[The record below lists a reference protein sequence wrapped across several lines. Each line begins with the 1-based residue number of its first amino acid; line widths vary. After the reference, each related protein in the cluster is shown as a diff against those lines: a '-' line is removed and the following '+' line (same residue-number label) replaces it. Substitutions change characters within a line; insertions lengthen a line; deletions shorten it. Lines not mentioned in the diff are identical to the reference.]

1 MKKRFIALLLCCVM
15 IFTLSP
21 SLIASAAADDE
32 TVQQVEQTSEAKD
45 TDQQPEQQP
54 DQAQNEDKNETQAT
68 EEPKTEEPMP
78 EEPKIEEPKAEE
90 PKAEEPKAEDETTI
104 PAAEQSDAPVESEI
118 ITPTVNFTNVAPF
131 LPPVSGGVRML
142 RAPLAARAAA
152 NFAANDAANDT
163 ATDNGMKISKTAT
176 ANNDGSYTIT
186 LEAYATGE
194 KVISEITKDVPTD
207 IILVLDQSGSM
218 AEDIGTVTFSQ
229 YEDEY
234 NWYYGT
240 TYHTRNQDYYEYRH
254 NGGSGNLWHKLADGS
269 FVSVS
274 VTRQEKPSYT
284 AITNGKNDS
293 TSGKATSYWK
303 NRNNLYALVDGEY
316 LKVTV
321 ERTRSNGTYTYRLP
335 DGTQIASQSGANQSP
350 TFTGI
355 EGNVIYLASVNDAA
369 TTYTYTYTD
378 SNNNV
383 QIIGTSTGATTVF
396 SPALYE
402 RVTSTSGGGTRLDA
416 LKNAVNNFAN
426 AVHTKSL
433 GKDGQVGGG
442 DDIDHRIA
450 LVGFSS
456 PDYNNTEL
464 LTGSAINQ
472 GDWKGTNIST
482 GGWDGYYYFP
492 TGYEMNGPQYGSIS
506 DAQYKAALLPMN
518 TDAGLSG
525 VATGVNALTAWGGTR
540 TDNGLAMA
548 NKIFEQNPIPNGEK
562 RNRVVIVFTDGI
574 PGLSGYDGSVASSA
588 ITESNTAKT
597 TYGATVYTIGIFSGA
612 DATSAGSTGNGS
624 SDADKGNYFLQ
635 RVSSNKQYPQSP
647 SYYLSAADSGSLNN
661 IFQQISDQIE
671 TGGSSSTLT
680 SDAVVKDI
688 ISPQFTLPKGATASD
703 ITLETYACTGKDG
716 ENYTW
721 SKNTDAMGARATITS
736 TDSTHETT
744 TRNQVSV
751 TDFDFAENY
760 VGTVTENGQTTY
772 RGNKLVITFKVKP
785 RPGFLGGNDVIT
797 NTSAGVYE
805 NSSAENPVMTFDQP
819 QVDVTIKEPDIT
831 LPDANVYLGAYF
843 SETVN
848 AEDLKNGTKVKFG
861 DDIELNLTKPN
872 ENWGLESWQT
882 EYVTIE
888 VKVTD
893 KYGKEVTDFEKLT
906 EDTEYKVSV
915 SIKPKTPKA
924 GNSGYDES
932 MAGTIHVFKP
942 ELTFKDSTAY
952 YGESVPENNNYSGNY
967 VANSEKWKNGGKYST
982 YDGVQMI
989 GAKPKLDITY
999 TPDEAKLDNGK
1010 YTKQDVPVSATVKIG
1025 TENVNGHTTFV
1036 HQDCTGK
1043 TCALPEGYHF
1053 WIHIQTCT
1061 LSITKQGGASDEPY
1075 VFTVYRN
1082 GKEYSEVTVWGNGT
1096 ETLVELPIGTYTI
1109 SENAGWSWRY
1119 TANNGSSA
1127 ELTAQNP
1134 TGSITCVNTKNNNQ
1148 WLNGFSEVVR
1158 NIFGTNH

>member
-1 MKKRFIALLLCCVM
+1 MKRRAFSLLLSL
-15 IFTLSP
+15 TLLL
-21 SLIASAAADDE
+21 SLAL
-32 TVQQVEQTSEAKD
+32 
-45 TDQQPEQQP
+45 P
-54 DQAQNEDKNETQAT
+54 AT
-68 EEPKTEEPMP
+68 T
-78 EEPKIEEPKAEE
+78 AY
-90 PKAEEPKAEDETTI
+90 AEDG
-104 PAAEQSDAPVESEI
+104 SS
-118 ITPTVNFTNVAPF
+118 NK
-131 LPPVSGGVRML
+131 
-142 RAPLAARAAA
+142 
-152 NFAANDAANDT
+152 
-163 ATDNGMKISKTAT
+163 GMEISKTAT
-176 ANNDGSYTIT
+176 ANQDGSYTIT

-274 VTRQEKPSYT
+274 VTRQENPSYT
-284 AITNGKNDS
+284 AITNGKNNS
-293 TSGKATSYWK
+293 TSGRATSYWK

-321 ERTRSNGTYTYRLP
+321 ERTGSNGTYTYRLP

-688 ISPQFTLPKGATASD
+688 ISPQFTLPKGATTSS
-703 ITLETYACTGKDG
+703 ITLETYRCTGKNANGD
-716 ENYTW
+716 YTW
-721 SKNTDAMGARATITS
+721 SKNADAMGATASIS
-736 TDSTHETT
+736 GD
-744 TRNQVSV
+744 QVSV
-751 TDFDFAENY
+751 TGFNFSDNY
-760 VGTVTENGQTTY
+760 VGTVTENGNTSY
-772 RGNKLVITFKVKP
+772 RGNKLVISFKVQPKA
-785 RPGFLGGNDVIT
+785 GFLGGNEVYT
-797 NTSAGVYE
+797 NTSAGIYE
-805 NSSAENPVMTFDQP
+805 NGSAENPLLTFDRP
-819 QVDVTIKEPDIT
+819 TVNVPIEDVTVTAQDKNIYLKGEVTADQLKDGAEISVGDVT
-831 LPDANVYLGAYF
+831 L
-843 SETVN
+843 
-848 AEDLKNGTKVKFG
+848 DLSKAT
-861 DDIELNLTKPN
+861 DTDKPY
-872 ENWGLESWQT
+872 GLDLWQT
-882 EYVTIE
+882 EYVDITVT
-888 VKVTD
+888 VKD
-893 KYGKEVTDFEKLT
+893 KDGNVISDKLADLT
-906 EDTEYKVSV
+906 EDTKYTVEVTVAPKKPGTSTAEKGDAATAKTSV
-915 SIKPKTPKA
+915 NNPAANI
-924 GNSGYDES
+924 Y
-932 MAGTIHVFKP
+932 VFKP

-952 YGESVPENNNYSGNY
+952 YGETVPTNNDYSSNRVGT
-967 VANSEKWKNGGKYST
+967 EKWMH
-982 YDGVQMI
+982 DGTEAVPSEML
-989 GAKPKLDITY
+989 GTKPMLDISY
-999 TPDEAKLDNGK
+999 TPDESKLEGGK
-1010 YTKQDVPVSATVKIG
+1010 YTKQDVPVMATVKIG
-1025 TENVNGHTTFV
+1025 IENVNEHTTFV
-1036 HQDCTGK
+1036 HQECTGK

-1061 LSITKQGGASDEPY
+1061 LEIKKTGGAADESY
-1075 VFTVYRN
+1075 VFDVLKD
-1082 GKEYSEVTVWGNGT
+1082 GVKYSEVTVWGNGT

-1109 SENAGWSWRY
+1109 SENTGWSWRY
-1119 TANNGSSA
+1119 SANNGGSA
-1127 ELTAQNP
+1127 ALTAQNP
-1134 TGSITCVNTKNNNQ
+1134 TGSITCTNTQNNNQ